1 MTIAYLDPDDE
12 ITNAVSRLR
21 ASKDV
26 RVALVLPTGS
36 RIATSRIN
44 FRLLAHEARAHTRRL
59 AIVAAEPGVRAVAVS
74 AGLPAY
80 ATVAEYEAALKD
92 GSKGRAAEELGGA
105 ATAVETTEAG
115 PASKSARGRARS
127 GKRAST
133 DDLAVATA
141 AAGIAA
147 VTTASPAMGGAITPG
162 AVGRG
167 GVPDLPVVT
176 ARDRSEGGGRR
187 WVWIGVSALLVVALV
202 VAAGWI
208 AFNVLPTATITVVPR
223 TQAAQPVN
231 LTVIADPT
239 ATAVDTTRGVVPAQV
254 VTIPLTA
261 TDTFNATGTKPV
273 DTAATGTVTFMNW
286 DTGGSHTV
294 PQGTQVSTQS
304 GIAFQTTKAVTVPS
318 GPIGGAG
325 KASVSVSALE
335 SGPAGNVD
343 AGAITQVS
351 GAIGRALSTHNHGR
365 PVTNAA
371 PTTGGAH
378 TVIQVIQQSDYA
390 GAVASLQAA
399 LKTQLDAAA
408 LDPSNVPA
416 GVTLIAATAT
426 VGTTTADQAASAL
439 VGKQKDTFTL
449 TVSGNGTIDGVDQT
463 QVQQV
468 AAARLT
474 ASVPSGY
481 QLFPTTVQTQV
492 GPAVVSGAQIS
503 FSASA
508 TGQIAAKLD
517 AASLLPQVM
526 GKTVGQ
532 ARTILEALGTVT
544 IETSPW
550 YVSSIPDDP
559 SRVTITVQP
568 PQPAATGAPATLAP
582 TTTPAGTVTPA
593 TSVPGPTTTPSGS

>member
-44 FRLLAHEARAHTRRL
+44 FRLLAHEALAHSRRL

-105 ATAVETTEAG
+105 AAAVEASEAG
-115 PASKSARGRARS
+115 PAPKSARGRARS
-127 GKRAST
+127 GKGAPAA
-133 DDLAVATA
+133 AVATA
-141 AAGIAA
+141 AAG
-147 VTTASPAMGGAITPG
+147 VTTVAAAPPAIGSAATTGAG
-162 AVGRG
+162 GRG

-176 ARDRSEGGGRR
+176 ARDRSGGGGRR
-187 WVWIGVSALLVVALV
+187 WVWIGISGLLVVALM

-231 LTVIADPT
+231 LTVIADPN
-239 ATAVDTTRGVVPAQV
+239 ATAVDTTTGVVPAQV

-261 TDTFNATGTKPV
+261 TDTFNATGTKQV
-273 DTAATGTVTFMNW
+273 DTAATGTVTFVSFN
-286 DTGGSHTV
+286 TGRSV
-294 PQGTQVSTQS
+294 FIAQGTRVSTNS
-304 GIAFQTTKAVTVPS
+304 GVAFDTSKAVTVPRAKPLDPNGGRASVAVSAEAS
-318 GPIGGAG
+318 GP
-325 KASVSVSALE
+325 S
-335 SGPAGNVD
+335 GNV
-343 AGAITQVS
+343 AS
-351 GAIGRALSTHNHGR
+351 GAIDHVSSTIEAALVNFNN
-365 PVTNAA
+365 PVDNAA

-378 TVIQVIQQSDYA
+378 TVIQVIQQSDYT

-416 GVTLIAATAT
+416 GVTLIPATAT
-426 VGTTTADQAASAL
+426 VGTTTADQAANAL

-468 AAARLT
+468 AAARLM

-481 QLFPTTVQTQV
+481 QLFPTTVQTQI
-492 GPAVVSGAQIS
+492 GPAVVSGTQIS

-508 TGQIAAKLD
+508 TGQIAATLD

-568 PQPAATGAPATLAP
+568 PQPSATGAPATLAP
-582 TTTPAGTVTPA
+582 TITPAGTAAPA
-593 TSVPGPTTTPSGS
+593 TTVPGPTTTPSGS